1 MEKQSKTPTLKPVI
15 VVAIADYGH
24 KLNTVK
30 DLAPDDPARVVAEQ
44 SALKDLSIC
53 MRQNKVP
60 LIFSEDRKINV
71 GSRDLHTTLINNS
84 KAASTY
90 QTANLAMNAAGDAK
104 ALAILGMQGDTI
116 TRYPL
121 NPYAINLNNSSSLLV
136 INDATGQSRGIYHV
150 AGDQFNPRLEYQPVT
165 TVQAL
170 GLFEEAVESAKKID
184 LLNANN
190 PAVTITKEQKYQGF
204 KNDFLNHSTR
214 IDTIKPLPP
223 GARAAQ
229 KDYWDGD
236 QDHQAQTKQKLRTEQ
251 FWGKVTSNYF
261 DYVQG
266 ETKLLFEQPIMLQ
279 DGARNSY
286 TNLYA
291 VEQDGVP
298 RIFMATRSSDVYFKE
313 ITHELAKGLI
323 ESGLSTEA
331 AKSASDQFFGKL
343 TEHGYFQQNAS
354 ALSANTAPKG
364 TPSFVK
370 NQSGYAYAVPE
381 KWVITESLT
390 ADLKQGVSKAM
401 DGVEHAMNKFPTVY
415 KSLGTASVL
424 PALYEISKQT
434 YEAGKESVQAGFN
447 TATQGIAELD
457 VAIDTGAMV
466 STYTLPLLANPYGE
480 LTYLG
485 YTTLAAIG
493 GSQAM
498 QTLEDGAMW
507 AWQKLAVEP
516 LRAQAEAR
524 AAEKAQQE
532 AEQQAHEAILNKIPD
547 TPPPLQ
553 HPAQHVAEQ
562 VMMNAAKNRLSIG
575 DTCTALNA
583 AMCHFTGIAPE
594 SNHAA
599 DASHPA
605 PTAQES
611 LDQ

>member
-1 MEKQSKTPTLKPVI
+1 LKKQW
-15 VVAIADYGH
+15 
-24 KLNTVK
+24 
-30 DLAPDDPARVVAEQ
+30 
-44 SALKDLSIC
+44 
-53 MRQNKVP
+53 
-60 LIFSEDRKINV
+60 
-71 GSRDLHTTLINNS
+71 
-84 KAASTY
+84 
-90 QTANLAMNAAGDAK
+90 NL
-104 ALAILGMQGDTI
+104 Q
-116 TRYPL
+116 
-121 NPYAINLNNSSSLLV
+121 
-136 INDATGQSRGIYHV
+136 
-150 AGDQFNPRLEYQPVT
+150 
-165 TVQAL
+165 
-170 GLFEEAVESAKKID
+170 KKID
-184 LLNANN
+184 KLNANN

-236 QDHQAQTKQKLRTEQ
+236 QDHQAQTKQKLTTEQ

-524 AAEKAQQE
+524 AAG
-532 AEQQAHEAILNKIPD
+532 
-547 TPPPLQ
+547 
-553 HPAQHVAEQ
+553 
-562 VMMNAAKNRLSIG
+562 S
-575 DTCTALNA
+575 
-583 AMCHFTGIAPE
+583 
-594 SNHAA
+594 
-599 DASHPA
+599 
-605 PTAQES
+605 
-611 LDQ
+611 